1 MKLKPALA
9 TLFIGI
15 ALYFGL
21 PLLAPVPSAQSFKGT
36 VAPAKTAAVTPK
48 AETPTPA
55 ATAQQPAA
63 AAAAPSAAEIAAKA
77 ALEAKRRAD
86 WLRGL
91 HLLAIF
97 ITTIIGIILKPLP
110 MGAVAIVGIA
120 LTAVSGTLPI
130 ADALSGFSDVVIWL
144 IVLAFFISRGFIK
157 TGLGSRIAYNFM
169 VLLGKRTL
177 GLSYGLAATDLV
189 LAPAIPSNTAR
200 AGGIVMPIMVSLA
213 QAYGSKAG
221 DGTERKIGSFLTL
234 TAYQVN
240 CITSA
245 MFLTAMAAN
254 PLAQKL
260 AGDLKINITWAGWA
274 LAAIV
279 PGLLSL
285 LIVPWVI
292 YKLYPP
298 EVKETPNAVQ
308 MARQKLAELG
318 RVSVKEYMMLGVFA
332 LLLVL
337 WIFAKQFGDMNATT
351 AALIGLSALIIL
363 GVLGWKDVK
372 TETGAWDTLVWF
384 AALVM
389 MASFLNKLGIVPW
402 FSQSIGS
409 MMGGHGWI
417 FAFLMLSL
425 IYFYSHYFFAS
436 NTAHVASM
444 YAAFLG
450 VAVTLGAPP
459 MLAAL
464 LLGFFSNLFA
474 GITHYGAGP
483 APVLFGTGYVNVG
496 TWWRIGF
503 IVSVINIVIWI
514 GIGGLWWKAIGL
526 W

>member
-1 MKLKPALA
+1 
-9 TLFIGI
+9 
-15 ALYFGL
+15 
-21 PLLAPVPSAQSFKGT
+21 
-36 VAPAKTAAVTPK
+36 
-48 AETPTPA
+48 
-55 ATAQQPAA
+55 
-63 AAAAPSAAEIAAKA
+63 
-77 ALEAKRRAD
+77 
-86 WLRGL
+86 
-91 HLLAIF
+91 
-97 ITTIIGIILKPLP
+97 
-110 MGAVAIVGIA
+110 
-120 LTAVSGTLPI
+120 
-130 ADALSGFSDVVIWL
+130 
-144 IVLAFFISRGFIK
+144 
-157 TGLGSRIAYNFM
+157 
-169 VLLGKRTL
+169 
-177 GLSYGLAATDLV
+177 
-189 LAPAIPSNTAR
+189 
-200 AGGIVMPIMVSLA
+200 
-213 QAYGSKAG
+213 
-221 DGTERKIGSFLTL
+221 
-234 TAYQVN
+234 
-240 CITSA
+240 
-245 MFLTAMAAN
+245 
-254 PLAQKL
+254 
-260 AGDLKINITWAGWA
+260 
-274 LAAIV
+274 
-279 PGLLSL
+279 
-285 LIVPWVI
+285 
-292 YKLYPP
+292 
-298 EVKETPNAVQ
+298 

-363 GVLGWKDVK
+363 GVLGWEDVK